1 MTNVHETSIQ
11 EVGATFDPRVF
22 RDTLGHYASGITI
35 IGGLEEGENGI
46 EPVGFTCQSFYSVS
60 TEPPLVS
67 FSVMTNSTTYPRIRE
82 TGKFSV
88 NVLAHDQ
95 HTVSNQFARKGTDK
109 WAGIEW
115 TPTAN
120 GNPVIADTLMWLD
133 CDIWAEHE
141 AGDHLIVI
149 GRVNEMSPASWHKEE
164 PLLYFKGQYRHLREV
179 EALAG

>member
-1 MTNVHETSIQ
+1 MTLDIASDI
-11 EVGATFDPRVF
+11 ATGPAFDPRVF

-35 IGGLEEGENGI
+35 ISGIDEEGPI
-46 EPVGFTCQSFYSVS
+46 GFTCQSFYSVS

-67 FSVMTNSTTYPRIRE
+67 FSVMTNSTTYPRVRE
-82 TGKFSV
+82 TGKFAV

-109 WAGIEW
+109 WAGVSW
-115 TPTAN
+115 NPTVA

-141 AGDHLIVI
+141 AGDHHIVI

-164 PLLYFKGQYRHLREV
+164 PLLYFKGQYRHLREI